1 MSAKILAITSKI
13 LKDYI
18 KHPLITMLH
27 EICTR
32 LAAEIRHLGYVSHRA
47 DVLFLFLVRC
57 LTLIFA
63 VMEVLEVPKPALWES
78 VSRSKSSPVGPA
90 SEIIAPAAPHL
101 HHRLPA

>member
-27 EICTR
+27 EFCTR

-47 DVLFLFLVRC
+47 DVLLLFLVRC

-63 VMEVLEVPKPALWES
+63 VMEVLEVPKPSTSLNFPPCILDS
-78 VSRSKSSPVGPA
+78 QQPSQPA
-90 SEIIAPAAPHL
+90 VI
-101 HHRLPA
+101 

>member
-18 KHPLITMLH
+18 KHPVITMLH
-27 EICTR
+27 EFCTR

-47 DVLFLFLVRC
+47 DVLLLFLVRC

-63 VMEVLEVPKPALWES
+63 VMEVLEVPEPALWES
-78 VSRSKSSPVGPA
+78 VSRSKNTAAGPFA
-90 SEIIAPAAPHL
+90 HTIPPAASL
-101 HHRLPA
+101 LYHRLPA